1 MILVA
6 EMESGGVFEAATKRE
21 LVDQMAKHYAE
32 NNCEVGQ
39 IKAIFISR
47 GGLQDFWTTDESTPE
62 IVSRVQALVE
72 EAVAEWQKVSCQQSE
87 ENKELQSDYYAGVL

>member
-6 EMESGGVFEAATKRE
+6 EMESGGVFEAATKRK

-32 NNCEVGQ
+32 NNCEAGQ
-39 IKAIFISR
+39 IKAIFMIR
-47 GGLQDFWTTDESTPE
+47 EGWTPDEATPE

-72 EAVAEWQKVSCQQSE
+72 EAVAEWQKVSWQQSQ
-87 ENKELQSDYYAGVL
+87 ENQDLQSDYWAGVL